1 MRSSLVSPIRAPLG
15 ASLLAL
21 ALAGCGEQGP
31 PPERLKPP
39 GPPPTPTLEQLRSAN
54 VVGVFDQSVTLVDGV
69 YVGEPAEPGAASR
82 PELRLWDPTF
92 RTGDV
97 DGEPGNEA
105 VVLLSST
112 GGGSGQFVHVA
123 AFGARDGAITNLG
136 TALVGDRARLQS
148 VWLERGRIVM
158 DVIEA
163 GPQEAACCGTQVS
176 RKTFG
181 MEGGALK
188 QLSSEVRGVLA
199 LAMLSA
205 NEWTLVEIDGQPLPA
220 DVDVPLI
227 HVEADRMRG
236 FAGCN
241 RFTAPIKESQPGEI
255 DIGTAA
261 AERKACPPSQMD
273 LEQKFLAQLDAVT
286 RYTFMAGQLAL
297 YWQDGDR
304 SGTLLFRK

>member
-39 GPPPTPTLEQLRSAN
+39 GPPPTPTLEQLKSAT
-54 VVGVFDQSVTLVDGV
+54 VAGVFAEPVTLVNGV
-69 YVGEPAEPGAASR
+69 YAGEPAEPGAASR

-92 RTGDV
+92 HTGDV
-97 DGEPGNEA
+97 DGAMGNEA

-112 GGGSGQFVHVA
+112 GGGSGEFVHVA
-123 AFGARDGAITNLG
+123 VFGDRDGALANLG
-136 TALVGDRARLQS
+136 TAPVGDRARLQS

-158 DVIEA
+158 DVVEP
-163 GPQEAACCGTQVS
+163 GPQEPACCGTQVA
-176 RKTFG
+176 RKTFAL
-181 MEGGALK
+181 EGGVLK

-199 LAMLSA
+199 LGMLSA

-220 DVDVPLI
+220 DVDAPLL
-227 HVEADRMRG
+227 HFAGETLRG

-241 RFTAPIKESQPGEI
+241 RFTAPIKELKPGEI
-255 DIGTAA
+255 DVGAAA
-261 AERKACPPSQMD
+261 AERKACPAPQTE
-273 LEQKFLAQLDAVT
+273 LEQRFLAQLDAVSS
-286 RYTFMAGQLAL
+286 YTFLAGQLAL
-297 YWQDGDR
+297 SWQDGDR